1 MALKWSVTPWD
12 CDLIQTLE
20 LLLPVLPSGQQAV
33 RCDCVI
39 PPKIVLPQILDQD
52 FGSGSKRN

>member
-20 LLLPVLPSGQQAV
+20 LLLPFLPSGQQAV
-33 RCDCVI
+33 GCDWVI
-39 PPKIVLPQILDQD
+39 PPKIVLPQILDQH
-52 FGSGSKRN
+52 FGSGSKWN